1 MRSTNM
7 IGMQMEN
14 ESNIKHKKI
23 NPPVL
28 YVGTPV
34 ALITTCNEDGT
45 SNISPISSVWSLGD
59 RFVLGMSSSSKCREN
74 ILREKECAINFP
86 SAQLWGAVE
95 NIARSTGCNPVPKHK
110 IKAGYEYVKD
120 KFTKSGLTAFPSET
134 IRPVRINECPI
145 QVETK
150 VMDIHSPGGEWPE
163 ERPESFSIVEVLVT
177 AFHAHENIIIPNSN
191 HINTNAWKPLFYV
204 FRDYFGG
211 GENLGR
217 TFKTGNYE
225 TQ

>member
-1 MRSTNM
+1 MNTN
-7 IGMQMEN
+7 
-14 ESNIKHKKI
+14 SLSKIKHKKI

-59 RFVLGMSSSSKCREN
+59 RFVLGMSSSSQCREN
-74 ILREKECAINFP
+74 ILREKECVINFP
-86 SAQLWGAVE
+86 SALLWESVE
-95 NIARSTGCNPVPKHK
+95 AIARATGRNPVPEHK
-110 IKAGYEYVKD
+110 AKIGYEYVKD
-120 KFTKSGLTAFPSET
+120 KFSKSGLTPFPSET
-134 IRPVRINECPI
+134 IKPERINECPI
-145 QVETK
+145 QVESK
-150 VMDIHSPGGEWPE
+150 VMDVHSPGGKWPE

-177 AFHAHENIIIPNSN
+177 AFHAHENIVLPDSN
-191 HINTNAWKPLFYV
+191 HIDTNKWKPLLYV

-225 TQ
+225 T